1 MAGGLRPGDGRS
13 TRSGESPQAQ
23 TPPSSAAFATR
34 LATPQPR
41 SNGAY
46 TVRGTRVG
54 LHRGRRIVDAE
65 LNWLMALTWVGIKQL
80 VRLQAVS
87 EQLTVNVQKVD
98 GTQRMRD
105 LERSLGQVLDA
116 IVDEVDT
123 ALREA
128 EPSLADEFQRIVNG
142 ERTARLNFAARSA
155 LLTGWLRGAV
165 EAETLEVRIRVGED
179 RSRTRSASQPVV
191 TIG

>member
-1 MAGGLRPGDGRS
+1 
-13 TRSGESPQAQ
+13 
-23 TPPSSAAFATR
+23 
-34 LATPQPR
+34 
-41 SNGAY
+41 
-46 TVRGTRVG
+46 
-54 LHRGRRIVDAE
+54 
-65 LNWLMALTWVGIKQL
+65 MALTWVDIKQL

-87 EQLTVNVQKVD
+87 EQLTVNVQKVN
-98 GTQRMRD
+98 GTQRTRD

-142 ERTARLNFAARSA
+142 ERTARMDFAARSA

-179 RSRTRSASQPVV
+179 RSRTRSASQPMV
-191 TIG
+191 TVG

>member
-1 MAGGLRPGDGRS
+1 
-13 TRSGESPQAQ
+13 
-23 TPPSSAAFATR
+23 
-34 LATPQPR
+34 
-41 SNGAY
+41 
-46 TVRGTRVG
+46 
-54 LHRGRRIVDAE
+54 
-65 LNWLMALTWVGIKQL
+65 MALTWVDIKQL

-87 EQLTVNVQKVD
+87 EQLTVNVQKVN
-98 GTQRMRD
+98 GTQRTRD

-128 EPSLADEFQRIVNG
+128 EPSLAAEFQRIVNG
-142 ERTARLNFAARSA
+142 ERTARMDFAARSA

-179 RSRTRSASQPVV
+179 RSRTRSASQPMV
-191 TIG
+191 TVG

>member
-1 MAGGLRPGDGRS
+1 
-13 TRSGESPQAQ
+13 
-23 TPPSSAAFATR
+23 
-34 LATPQPR
+34 
-41 SNGAY
+41 
-46 TVRGTRVG
+46 
-54 LHRGRRIVDAE
+54 
-65 LNWLMALTWVGIKQL
+65 MALTWVGIKQL

-87 EQLTVNVQKVD
+87 EQLTVNVQKVN
-98 GTQRMRD
+98 GTQRTRD

-142 ERTARLNFAARSA
+142 ERTARMDFAARSA

-191 TIG
+191 TVG